1 MDFDPEPECGQ
12 GSSTL
17 RTVRTGGLQPSTARH
32 FSFGKT
38 ARDQLDPCKREA
50 CFCFIARALSVQ
62 RSLTRAVWHWTAAP
76 APRLRSGFR
85 AAGGGT
91 HAWDSTVFPLRGYR
105 AHHSP
110 GTGWG
115 SPAAPAVESAG
126 YTKGTLVKHFSVVPD
141 ETKLERWSLRPQCR
155 DSPRPVLVRGP
166 TAPWGGR
173 DAQSPEGAPGAKPD
187 RPG

>member
-1 MDFDPEPECGQ
+1 MQERSLLLFHCA
-12 GSSTL
+12 S
-17 RTVRTGGLQPSTARH
+17 TVRAKVAHTRCVA
-32 FSFGKT
+32 
-38 ARDQLDPCKREA
+38 LDSSSR
-50 CFCFIARALSVQ
+50 
-62 RSLTRAVWHWTAAP
+62 
-76 APRLRSGFR
+76 PRLPSGFR

-105 AHHSP
+105 GHHSP